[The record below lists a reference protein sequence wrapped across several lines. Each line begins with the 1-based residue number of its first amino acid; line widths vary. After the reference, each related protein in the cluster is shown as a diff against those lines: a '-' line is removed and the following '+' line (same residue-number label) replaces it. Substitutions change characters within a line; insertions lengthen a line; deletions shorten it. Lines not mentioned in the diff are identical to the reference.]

1 MNMTSDDERKATS
14 LVITSFLHL
23 LPLDNDMPDAPFCF
37 WLSLF
42 KPTWG
47 NMKKPER
54 KVTEKIRRNQMKF
67 LYSRLFS
74 LIPPHLISKGGD
86 QVSDR
91 VDRTIEY
98 IQSLKSSLEMS
109 QIRKEQLLSTKK
121 RSHENTNSNKS
132 KSIDIQIHEMS
143 PDLDYSSEVALANFS
158 SSGHSTFH
166 VRHKKIETEEMSQR
180 LMILLQGY
188 SNVKELG
195 NDQGFSNELELGND
209 YASSCDQFESNL
221 NIWDFDFQSNVWG
234 WELEGLP
241 MSITS

>member
-1 MNMTSDDERKATS
+1 MER
-14 LVITSFLHL
+14 
-23 LPLDNDMPDAPFCF
+23 
-37 WLSLF
+37 
-42 KPTWG
+42 G

-74 LIPPHLISKGGD
+74 LIPLHLISKGGD

-109 QIRKEQLLSTKK
+109 QIRKEQLSSTKK
-121 RSHENTNSNKS
+121 RSYESTNSNKS

-143 PDLDYSSEVALANFS
+143 PDLDVVLITGLNTQSDFYDVVRLLDQYSSEVALANFS

-188 SNVKELG
+188 SNVKESG